1 MINGLIFICTGAY
14 RLGRWYQQGWALM
27 TLSGRV
33 AIRVVWNSEMGK
45 ELREESEIGYE
56 IGR

>member
-27 TLSGRV
+27 AWSGRV
-33 AIRVVWNSEMGK
+33 AVLVVSDSEMGK